1 MNPRFKIQS
10 LLLLFMTVAF
20 AAVAAPP
27 KREFYEI
34 KIYHLKDADQVTR
47 VENYLKDA
55 YIPAMHR
62 AGIKN
67 VGVFK
72 PVASDTMAGKLIYV
86 FTPLKSLEQLL
97 DMPKTLAKDAI
108 TLHFSESFYKP
119 LSDEQAQLLFDFI
132 QNYQERI
139 GLNTI
144 STQARLDIMQKS
156 NPRIILRNYLL
167 HQAIEKL
174 EIGDAS
180 LFEKLQ
186 LAMKE
191 PYSKNHDEL
200 FAKRPDWAT
209 QKAGCSMLSCSS

>member
-1 MNPRFKIQS
+1 MGLPADKMVQ
-10 LLLLFMTVAF
+10 
-20 AAVAAPP
+20 
-27 KREFYEI
+27 EEI
-34 KIYHLKDADQVTR
+34 T
-47 VENYLKDA
+47 
-55 YIPAMHR
+55 
-62 AGIKN
+62 
-67 VGVFK
+67 
-72 PVASDTMAGKLIYV
+72 S
-86 FTPLKSLEQLL
+86 
-97 DMPKTLAKDAI
+97 
-108 TLHFSESFYKP
+108 HFLESFYKP
-119 LSDEQAQLLFDFI
+119 LTDEQAQLLFDWTLT
-132 QNYQERI
+132 YQERI

-144 STQARLDIMQKS
+144 SLQARLDIMQKN

-174 EIGDAS
+174 EMGDAS